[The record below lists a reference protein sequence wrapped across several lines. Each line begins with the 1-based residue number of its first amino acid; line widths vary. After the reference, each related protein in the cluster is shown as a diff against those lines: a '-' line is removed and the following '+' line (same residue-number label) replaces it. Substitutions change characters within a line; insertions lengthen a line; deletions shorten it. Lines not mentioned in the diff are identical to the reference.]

1 MARSSFVSWV
11 RVRADAAVLHD
22 FWNLADVRI
31 PFGIPHAF
39 IDDSHF
45 ARAQGWERIEQRLA
59 ANFCFVDGFEF
70 HRDDCPRHCHRIE
83 DWPESEGGILVPGG
97 GSDYSALAG
106 FAPCCEVRVR

>member
-22 FWNLADVRI
+22 FGNLADVRI
-31 PFGIPHAF
+31 PFGVPHAF

-59 ANFCFVDGFEF
+59 ANFCFVDGVEF
-70 HRDDCPRHCHRIE
+70 HRDDYSRHCHRAE
-83 DWPESEGGILVPGG
+83 DGPESKGGILVPGG
-97 GSDYSALAG
+97 GDNHSAGVG
-106 FAPCCEVRVR
+106 FVKSCQVTI